1 MAARSDFCRGFS
13 FSYRLQF
20 LLSLYLRPLA
30 GVAQLVEQRIRNA
43 RVGSSSLFSGT
54 TDMENAALSA
64 AFSH

>member
-1 MAARSDFCRGFS
+1 MTVRVNFYHRFS
-13 FSYRLQF
+13 ISYRLQI

-30 GVAQLVEQRIRNA
+30 GVALLVEQRIRNA

-54 TDMENAALSA
+54 TDMENAAHRA